1 MWNLSGVL
9 VDDFVIIDGKLRDPS
24 RSVYFNPDFESRKN
38 VSPWKIKSNF
48 SAKAARC
55 ELLRWAWLTSINLST
70 FSCISWICNPSIWTA
85 DSPPFLLRICLRL
98 WSWMLTINENKQ
110 SARAASLHDLCER
123 YELKIDYITMDQV
136 CTWSQYMV
144 NILLYG
150 LVYLYILCIVHIIT
164 VSYKI
169 YI

>member
-1 MWNLSGVL
+1 
-9 VDDFVIIDGKLRDPS
+9 
-24 RSVYFNPDFESRKN
+24 
-38 VSPWKIKSNF
+38 
-48 SAKAARC
+48 
-55 ELLRWAWLTSINLST
+55 
-70 FSCISWICNPSIWTA
+70 
-85 DSPPFLLRICLRL
+85 
-98 WSWMLTINENKQ
+98 MLTINENKQ